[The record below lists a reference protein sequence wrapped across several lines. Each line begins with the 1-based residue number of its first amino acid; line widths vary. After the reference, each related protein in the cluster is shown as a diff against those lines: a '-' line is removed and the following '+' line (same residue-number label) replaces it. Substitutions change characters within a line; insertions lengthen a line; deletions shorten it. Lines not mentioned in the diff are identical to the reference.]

1 MPPVHERDV
10 LAYLQPRQDLF
21 LTELAALSLMD
32 CGTDNKAG
40 VDAVGRVLRVRL
52 ERLGM
57 DVAEHDGG
65 DRGDTLVGRW
75 HGAGHARLLLVG
87 HLDTVYP
94 LGWPEEHP
102 FHVAGDIARGP
113 GTCDM
118 KAGVLVG
125 LYALDAL
132 RAAGFDHFAEIA
144 FILNGD
150 EEVSSPV
157 SRAVIEREA
166 LGRDAVL
173 VLEAARENG
182 DIVSARKGFAQFD
195 IHVQGRAAHAG
206 VEPEKGC
213 HALLELAHQIVGLQA
228 LNGMIPGATVNVG
241 VAAGGMRRNIVPDE
255 ANAELDVRARDA
267 AGMDAIIAALWAQ
280 AAHTTVPGT
289 IAALEGG
296 IVRAPMEK
304 TAASTRLVEW
314 CQEAARGL
322 GFTVQDAA
330 TGGGS
335 DANNTAALGVPT
347 IDGLGP
353 IGGLDHSPREYI
365 KISSVVP
372 RTAMLAGLIA
382 RVCRS

>member
-1 MPPVHERDV
+1 MHERDV

-40 VDAVGRVLRVRL
+40 VDAVGRVMRARL
-52 ERLGM
+52 ESLGL
-57 DVAEHDGG
+57 DVEAHDGG

-75 HGAGHARLLLVG
+75 RGVGGARLLLVG

-94 LGWPEEHP
+94 LGWPEAHP
-102 FHVAGDIARGP
+102 FHIEGDIARGP

-118 KAGVLVG
+118 KAGVLGG

-132 RAAGFDHFAEIA
+132 RAASFDDFAEIA

-157 SRAVIEREA
+157 SSAVIAREA
-166 LGRDAVL
+166 WGRDAVL

-195 IHVQGRAAHAG
+195 LHIQGRAAHAG
-206 VEPEKGC
+206 VEPEKGR
-213 HALLELAHQIVGLQA
+213 HALLELAHQIVALQA
-228 LNGMIPGATVNVG
+228 LNGTIPGTTVNVG

-255 ANAELDVRARDA
+255 ARAELDVRARDA
-267 AGMDAIIAALWAQ
+267 AGMDAIIAALHAQ
-280 AAHTTVPGT
+280 ATRMTVPGT
-289 IAALEGG
+289 PVTLKGG
-296 IVRAPMEK
+296 VVRAPMEK
-304 TAASTRLVEW
+304 TAASARLVEW
-314 CQEAARGL
+314 CQEAARAL
-322 GFTVQDAA
+322 GFAVQDAA

-353 IGGLDHSPREYI
+353 IGGLDHSPHEYI
-365 KISSVVP
+365 TISSVVP

-382 RVCRS
+382 RICRG

>member
-1 MPPVHERDV
+1 VHERDF
-10 LAYLQPRQDLF
+10 LAYLQPKQDLI
-21 LTELAALSLMD
+21 LTELATLSMMD
-32 CGTDNKAG
+32 CGTDNKPG
-40 VDAVGRVLRVRL
+40 VDAVGRVMRARL
-52 ERLGM
+52 ESLGL
-57 DVAEHDGG
+57 DVEAYEGG

-75 HGAGHARLLLVG
+75 RGAGRARLLLVG

-94 LGWPEEHP
+94 PGWPREHP
-102 FHVAGDIARGP
+102 FHVEADIARGP

-132 RAAGFDHFAEIA
+132 RASGFDDFVEIA

-157 SRAVIEREA
+157 SSAVIAREA

-195 IHVQGRAAHAG
+195 LHVQGRAAHAG
-206 VEPEKGC
+206 VEPEKGR
-213 HALLELAHQIVGLQA
+213 HALLELAHQIVALQA
-228 LNGMIPGATVNVG
+228 LNGTIPGATVNVG

-255 ANAELDVRARDA
+255 ARAELDVRARDA
-267 AGMDAIIAALWAQ
+267 AGMDAIIAALHAQ
-280 AAHTTVPGT
+280 AVRTTVPDVT
-289 IAALEGG
+289 VTLEGG

-304 TAASTRLVEW
+304 SAASARLVAW
-314 CQEAARGL
+314 CQEAARAL
-322 GFTVQDAA
+322 GFAVQDAA

-335 DANNTAALGVPT
+335 DANNTAALGAPT

-353 IGGLDHSPREYI
+353 IGGLDHSPHEYI
-365 KISSVVP
+365 TISSVVP

-382 RVCRS
+382 RICHG

>member
-1 MPPVHERDV
+1 VHEHDF
-10 LAYLQPRQDLF
+10 LAYLRPKQDLI
-21 LTELAALSLMD
+21 LTELATLSMMD
-32 CGTDNKAG
+32 CGTDNKPG
-40 VDAVGRVLRVRL
+40 VDAVRRVVRARL
-52 ERLGM
+52 ESLGLE
-57 DVAEHDGG
+57 VETHEGG

-75 HGAGHARLLLVG
+75 RGAGRARLLLIG

-94 LGWPEEHP
+94 LGWPREHP
-102 FHVAGDIARGP
+102 FHVEGDSARGP

-132 RAAGFDHFAEIA
+132 RHAGFDDFAEIA

-157 SRAVIEREA
+157 SSAVIAREA

-195 IHVQGRAAHAG
+195 LHIQGRAAHAG
-206 VEPEKGC
+206 VEPEKGR
-213 HALLELAHQIVGLQA
+213 HAVLELAHQIVALQA
-228 LNGMIPGATVNVG
+228 LNGTIPGATVNVG

-255 ANAELDVRARDA
+255 ARAELDVRARDA
-267 AGMDAIIAALWAQ
+267 AGMDAIIAALRARIVR
-280 AAHTTVPGT
+280 TTVPDAT
-289 IAALEGG
+289 VTLEGG
-296 IVRAPMEK
+296 VVRAPMEK
-304 TAASTRLVEW
+304 SAASARLVAW
-314 CQEAARGL
+314 CQEAACAL
-322 GFTVQDAA
+322 GFAVQDAA

-353 IGGLDHSPREYI
+353 IGGLDHSPHEYI
-365 KISSVVP
+365 TISSVVP

-382 RVCRS
+382 RICHG

>member
-1 MPPVHERDV
+1 VHERDF
-10 LAYLQPRQDLF
+10 LAYLHPKLDLF
-21 LTELAALSLMD
+21 LTELATLSLMD
-32 CGTDNKAG
+32 CGTDNKPG
-40 VDAVGRVLRVRL
+40 VDAVGRVMRARL
-52 ERLGM
+52 DSLGM
-57 DVAEHDGG
+57 DVEAHDGG
-65 DRGDTLVGRW
+65 ERGDILIGRW
-75 HGAGHARLLLVG
+75 RGAGRARLLLVG

-102 FHVAGDIARGP
+102 FRVEGDIARGP

-118 KAGVLVG
+118 KAGVLAG
-125 LYALDAL
+125 LYALEAL
-132 RAAGFDHFAEIA
+132 RAAGFDDFAEIA

-195 IHVQGRAAHAG
+195 LHVQGRAAHAG
-206 VEPEKGC
+206 VEPEKGR
-213 HALLELAHQIVGLQA
+213 HALLELAHQIVALQA
-228 LNGMIPGATVNVG
+228 LNGAIPGATVNVG
-241 VAAGGMRRNIVPDE
+241 VASGGMRRNIVPDE
-255 ANAELDVRARDA
+255 ASAELDVRARNA
-267 AGMDAIIAALWAQ
+267 AGMDAISAALRAQ
-280 AAHTTVPGT
+280 AARTTVPGVT
-289 IAALEGG
+289 VTLEGG
-296 IVRAPMEK
+296 VVRAPMEK
-304 TAASTRLVEW
+304 TAASARLVEW
-314 CQEAARGL
+314 CQQAARAL

-365 KISSVVP
+365 TISSVVP

-382 RVCRS
+382 RICRG

>member
-1 MPPVHERDV
+1 MHECDA
-10 LAYLQPRQDLF
+10 LAYLRPKQDLF
-21 LTELAALSLMD
+21 LTELATLSLMD
-32 CGTDNKAG
+32 CGTDNKSG
-40 VDAVGRVLRVRL
+40 VDAVGRVMRARL
-52 ERLGM
+52 ESLGM
-57 DVAEHDGG
+57 DVEAHDGG

-75 HGAGHARLLLVG
+75 RGAGRARLLLVG

-102 FHVAGDIARGP
+102 FRVEEDIARGP

-125 LYALDAL
+125 LYALEAL
-132 RAAGFDHFAEIA
+132 RAADFNDVAEIA

-195 IHVQGRAAHAG
+195 LHVQGRAAHAG
-206 VEPEKGC
+206 VEPEKGR
-213 HALLELAHQIVGLQA
+213 HALLELAHQIVALQA
-228 LNGMIPGATVNVG
+228 LNGAIPGATVNVG
-241 VAAGGMRRNIVPDE
+241 VASGGMRRNIVPDE
-255 ANAELDVRARDA
+255 ASAELDVRARNA
-267 AGMDAIIAALWAQ
+267 AGMDAISAALRAQ
-280 AAHTTVPGT
+280 AARTTVPGVT
-289 IAALEGG
+289 VTLEGG
-296 IVRAPMEK
+296 VVRAPMEK
-304 TAASTRLVEW
+304 TAASARLVEW
-314 CQEAARGL
+314 CQQAARAL

-365 KISSVVP
+365 TISSVVP

-382 RVCRS
+382 RICRG

>member
-1 MPPVHERDV
+1 MHERDF
-10 LAYLQPRQDLF
+10 LAYLRPKQDLI
-21 LTELAALSLMD
+21 LAELATLSLMD
-32 CGTDNKAG
+32 CGTDNKPG
-40 VDAVGRVLRVRL
+40 VDAVGRIMRAKL
-52 ERLGM
+52 ESLGL
-57 DVAEHDGG
+57 DVEAHEGG

-75 HGAGHARLLLVG
+75 RGAGRARLLLIG

-94 LGWPEEHP
+94 PGWPREHP
-102 FHVAGDIARGP
+102 FHVEGDIARGP

-132 RAAGFDHFAEIA
+132 RAASFDDFAEIA

-157 SRAVIEREA
+157 SSAVIAREA

-195 IHVQGRAAHAG
+195 LHVQGRAAHAG
-206 VEPEKGC
+206 VEPEKGR
-213 HALLELAHQIVGLQA
+213 HALLELAHQIVALQA
-228 LNGMIPGATVNVG
+228 LNGAIPGATVNVG

-255 ANAELDVRARDA
+255 ARAELDVRARDA
-267 AGMDAIIAALWAQ
+267 AGMDAIIAALRAR
-280 AAHTTVPGT
+280 TVRTSVPDVT
-289 IAALEGG
+289 VTLEGG
-296 IVRAPMEK
+296 VVRAPMEK
-304 TAASTRLVEW
+304 SAASARLVAW
-314 CQEAARGL
+314 CQEAARAL
-322 GFTVQDAA
+322 GFAVQDAA

-335 DANNTAALGVPT
+335 DANNTAALGAPT

-353 IGGLDHSPREYI
+353 IGGLDHSPHEYI
-365 KISSVVP
+365 TISSVVP

-382 RVCRS
+382 RICHG

>member
-1 MPPVHERDV
+1 MHERDV
-10 LAYLQPRQDLF
+10 LAYLQPQQDHF
-21 LTELAALSLMD
+21 LADLTTLSLMD
-32 CGTDNKAG
+32 CGTDDKAS
-40 VDAVGRVLRVRL
+40 VDAVGRVMRARL
-52 ERLGM
+52 ESLGM
-57 DVAEHDGG
+57 DVESHDGG
-65 DRGDTLVGRW
+65 ERGDTLVGRW
-75 HGAGHARLLLVG
+75 RGKGRARLLLIG

-94 LGWPEEHP
+94 LGWPEAHP
-102 FHVAGDIARGP
+102 FHVEGDIARGP

-132 RAAGFDHFAEIA
+132 RAAGFDDVAEIA

-150 EEVSSPV
+150 EEVSSPS
-157 SRAVIEREA
+157 SRAIIEREA

-195 IHVQGRAAHAG
+195 LHIRGRAAHAG
-206 VEPEKGC
+206 VEPEKGR
-213 HALLELAHQIVGLQA
+213 HALLELAHQIVALQA
-228 LNGMIPGATVNVG
+228 LNGSIPGATVNIG
-241 VAAGGMRRNIVPDE
+241 VAAGGMRRNIVPDA
-255 ANAELDVRARDA
+255 ANAELDVRATDA
-267 AGMDAIIAALWAQ
+267 AGMDAIITAIRAQ
-280 AAHTTVPGT
+280 VARTTVPDT
-289 IAALEGG
+289 TATLEGG
-296 IVRAPMEK
+296 VVRAPMEK
-304 TAASTRLVEW
+304 TAASARLVEW
-314 CQEAARGL
+314 CQEAAGAL
-322 GFTVQDAA
+322 GFTIQDAA

-365 KISSVVP
+365 TISSIVP

-382 RVCRS
+382 RICRG

>member
-1 MPPVHERDV
+1 MHERDF
-10 LAYLQPRQDLF
+10 LAYLQPKQDLI
-21 LTELAALSLMD
+21 LTELATLSMMD
-32 CGTDNKAG
+32 CGTDNKSG
-40 VDAVGRVLRVRL
+40 VDAVGRVMCARL
-52 ERLGM
+52 ESLGLE
-57 DVAEHDGG
+57 VESHDGG
-65 DRGDTLVGRW
+65 ERGDTLVGRW
-75 HGAGHARLLLVG
+75 RGGGRARLLLVG

-94 LGWPEEHP
+94 PGWPEEHP
-102 FHVAGDIARGP
+102 FSVEGDIARGP

-157 SRAVIEREA
+157 SSAIIAREA

-195 IHVQGRAAHAG
+195 LHVQGRAAHAG
-206 VEPEKGC
+206 VEPEKGR
-213 HALLELAHQIVGLQA
+213 HALLEMAHQIVALQA
-228 LNGMIPGATVNVG
+228 LNGMIPGATINVG
-241 VAAGGMRRNIVPDE
+241 VATGGMRRNIVPDE
-255 ANAELDVRARDA
+255 ARAELDVRARDA
-267 AGMDAIIAALWAQ
+267 AGMDATIAALRAQ
-280 AAHTTVPGT
+280 TARTTVPGVT
-289 IAALEGG
+289 VTLEGG
-296 IVRAPMEK
+296 VVRAPMEK
-304 TAASTRLVEW
+304 SAANTRLVEW
-314 CQEAARGL
+314 CQEVAHAL
-322 GFTVQDAA
+322 GFAVQDTA

-335 DANNTAALGVPT
+335 DANNTAALGIPT

-353 IGGLDHSPREYI
+353 IGGLDHSPHEYI
-365 KISSVVP
+365 TISSVIP

-382 RVCRS
+382 RICHG

>member
-1 MPPVHERDV
+1 MHERAV
-10 LAYLQPRQDLF
+10 LAYLQPRRDHFLADLNV
-21 LTELAALSLMD
+21 LSSMD
-32 CGTDNKAG
+32 CGTDDRAG
-40 VDAVGRVLRVRL
+40 VDAVGRVMRARL

-57 DVAEHDGG
+57 DVETHDGG
-65 DRGDTLVGRW
+65 EQGATLVGRW
-75 HGAGHARLLLVG
+75 RGQGRARLLLIG

-94 LGWPEEHP
+94 RGWPEAHP
-102 FHVAGDIARGP
+102 FHIEGDIARGP

-132 RAAGFDHFAEIA
+132 RAVGFDDVAEIA

-150 EEVSSPV
+150 EEVSSPS
-157 SRAVIEREA
+157 SRAIIEREA

-182 DIVSARKGFAQFD
+182 DLVSARKGFAQFD
-195 IHVQGRAAHAG
+195 LHIQGRAAHAG
-206 VEPEKGC
+206 VEPEKGR
-213 HALLELAHQIVGLQA
+213 HALLELAHQIVALQA
-228 LNGMIPGATVNVG
+228 LNGSIPGATVNVG
-241 VAAGGMRRNIVPDE
+241 VAAGGMRRNIVPDA
-255 ANAELDVRARDA
+255 ANAELDVRATDA
-267 AGMDAIIAALWAQ
+267 AGMEAIIAAIRAQ
-280 AAHTTVPGT
+280 VAGTTVPDT
-289 IAALEGG
+289 TATLEGG
-296 IVRAPMEK
+296 IVRVPMEK
-304 TAASTRLVEW
+304 TAASARLVEW
-314 CQEAARGL
+314 CQEAAGAL

-365 KISSVVP
+365 AISSIVP

-382 RVCRS
+382 RICRG